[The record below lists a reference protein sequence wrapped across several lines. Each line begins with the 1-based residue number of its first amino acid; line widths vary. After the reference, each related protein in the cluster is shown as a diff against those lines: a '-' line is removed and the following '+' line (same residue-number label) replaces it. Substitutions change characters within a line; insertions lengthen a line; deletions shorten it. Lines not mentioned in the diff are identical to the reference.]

1 MNFKYIVM
9 RRKSDSYKIV
19 KFMVPELGVLVLGR
33 GYKWLQYF
41 FLENLLLCSCVFIW
55 WIKNVV
61 MKRKS
66 ASSNIMNFMA
76 P

>member
-1 MNFKYIVM
+1 M

-19 KFMVPELGVLVLGR
+19 KFMAPELGVLVLGR

-41 FLENLLLCSCVFIW
+41 FFGKSSPLFLCIHLM
-55 WIKNVV
+55 NVV

>member
-19 KFMVPELGVLVLGR
+19 KFMAPELGVLVLGR

-41 FLENLLLCSCVFIW
+41 FGGKIF
-55 WIKNVV
+55 
-61 MKRKS
+61 
-66 ASSNIMNFMA
+66 SSVPVYSFD
-76 P
+76 

>member
-19 KFMVPELGVLVLGR
+19 KFMAPELGVLVLGR

-41 FLENLLLCSCVFIW
+41 FGGKIF
-55 WIKNVV
+55 
-61 MKRKS
+61 
-66 ASSNIMNFMA
+66 SSVPVYSFDELRT
-76 P
+76 